1 MRATPIIGIATGLA
15 VLGAVGVAAQQQ
27 DHMAMPMDT
36 RQPLDFPTH
45 MHKHMLMNMR
55 SHFEA
60 LGEIVAALGE
70 GNGAKASNIANERLG
85 LQSPAAAACL
95 KPGTKPDGANMSPMG
110 DMAAMMAE
118 YMPPHMREMGYAM
131 HEFRQRVR
139 RRSGED
145 ASGRRRKARVEGLGA
160 SDAKLRRLPRR
171 VPSEI
176 VGLGAKAPFPRRHR
190 RLSPSSYV
198 IAS

>member
-131 HEFRQRVR
+131 HEF
-139 RRSGED
+139 
-145 ASGRRRKARVEGLGA
+145 ASAFAVEAAKMPPGG
-160 SDAKLRRLPRR
+160 DAKPALKALAQVTQNCAACHAEYRL
-171 VPSEI
+171 
-176 VGLGAKAPFPRRHR
+176 K
-190 RLSPSSYV
+190 
-198 IAS
+198 